1 MRKPF
6 LRIGIVMALLA
17 VILGAFA
24 SHALEGMVTEERIET
39 FQVGVRYQFYHAF
52 ALIALSIIMHIRKT
66 KFLTP
71 AGWLFFFGTILFSGS
86 LYLLTFQDEMFEF
99 PIGFVGPL
107 TPIGGTLF
115 IAGWVFFL
123 LATFQKPASYSRG

>member
-1 MRKPF
+1 
-6 LRIGIVMALLA
+6 
-17 VILGAFA
+17 
-24 SHALEGMVTEERIET
+24 
-39 FQVGVRYQFYHAF
+39 
-52 ALIALSIIMHIRKT
+52 
-66 KFLTP
+66 
-71 AGWLFFFGTILFSGS
+71 LFSGS